1 MRYTHIF
8 FDLDGTLTDP
18 GQGITNAVRYALER
32 WGIHVEDRRA
42 LYPFIGPPLV
52 DSFMRFYSFSAS
64 DARAA
69 VDVYR
74 EYFADRGIFENELYP
89 GIPEL
94 LARLRGAGLKLVMA
108 TSKPEEFARRIAEH
122 FGIAQYFDCIAG
134 AAMDET
140 RTQKW
145 EVIEYALERCGN
157 PDRGAVLMVGDREH
171 DVLGAARCGIR
182 CLGVL
187 YGYGSR
193 DELLAA
199 GACAAVPTVE
209 AVGEY
214 ITIALRAG

>member
-1 MRYTHIF
+1 MTYTHIF

-18 GQGITNAVRYALER
+18 GLGITNAVMYALER
-32 WGIHVEDRRA
+32 YGIHVAERSA
-42 LYPFIGPPLV
+42 LYPFIGPPLT
-52 DSFMRFYSFSAS
+52 DSFARFYGFSPA

-74 EYFADRGIFENELYP
+74 EYFADKGIFENEVYP
-89 GIPEL
+89 GIPAL
-94 LARLRGAGLKLVMA
+94 LARLKAAGLKLVMA
-108 TSKPEEFARRIAEH
+108 TSKPEQFALRIAEH
-122 FGIAQYFDCIAG
+122 FGIAEYFDCIAG

-140 RTQKW
+140 RTEKW
-145 EVIEYALERCGN
+145 EVVEYALDRCGVT
-157 PDRGAVLMVGDREH
+157 DRSRVLMVGDREH
-171 DVLGAARCGIR
+171 DVLGAARCGIA

-193 DELLAA
+193 AELEQA

>member
-1 MRYTHIF
+1 MYSTIL
-8 FDLDGTLTDP
+8 FDLDGTITDP
-18 GQGITNAVRYALER
+18 GIGITEGVKYALRKQGIEPPER
-32 WGIHVEDRRA
+32 EA

-52 DSFMRFYSFSAS
+52 DSFMRFYDFSPA

-74 EYFADRGIFENELYP
+74 EYFSVKGLFENELYP

-94 LARLRGAGLKLVMA
+94 LARLRSAGLKLVMA

-140 RTQKW
+140 RTHKH

>member
-1 MRYTHIF
+1 MRYTHIL

-18 GQGITNAVRYALER
+18 GVGITNSVAYALER
-32 WGIHVEDRRA
+32 YGIHVADRRT

-52 DSFMRFYSFSAS
+52 DSFMRFYDFSAA

-108 TSKPEEFARRIAEH
+108 TSKPEKFARRIAEH

-140 RTQKW
+140 RTHKH

-157 PDRGAVLMVGDREH
+157 PDRGAVLMVGDRDN
-171 DVLGAARCGIR
+171 DVLGAEKAGVDC
-182 CLGVL
+182 CGVL
-187 YGYGSR
+187 WGYGSR
-193 DELLAA
+193 EELQGA
-199 GACAAVPTVE
+199 GAKYLIEKPEELARLV
-209 AVGEY
+209 
-214 ITIALRAG
+214 